1 MTHPKCLGIRLVKI
15 TVAALIAAAFM
26 SFAVNHADAQLRPW
40 NSSNEVLVDMSVLG
54 DNGVGPGPVGSI
66 SLPSLTGEVLD
77 PPSKM
82 PRSRLL
88 ATRPPMAGAYGE
100 VDLPP
105 VKLKKPKR
113 RSSSKKKSRK
123 TRAKMI
129 PKKKVA
135 AMKSAPPKPG
145 VKAPAAAKKKAARK
159 LAPAPKAQPKPDVKV
174 ADMKKSAPPKPSAAP
189 PPPPA
194 IKAPEPAAKK
204 PDASKSQPSQQASA
218 PAGAKADQA
227 VNVVFASGDAKL
239 SDAGKQTL
247 DNLAAKLKAAPNSRM
262 QLLAYAGE
270 PNLSAS
276 KARRLSLS
284 RALSVRTF
292 LISKGVRSTRIDV
305 RALGNKVPGGQ
316 PNRVD
321 LRVLSR

>member
-1 MTHPKCLGIRLVKI
+1 MMHPKSLINRLSTI
-15 TVAALIAAAFM
+15 TVATMIAAAGFV
-26 SFAVNHADAQLRPW
+26 FFDTGANAQLRPW
-40 NSSNEVLVDMSVLG
+40 NSNNEVLVDMSVVG
-54 DNGVGPGPVGSI
+54 DSGFGPGPTSSVA
-66 SLPSLTGEVLD
+66 LPSLTGDILD
-77 PPSKM
+77 PPNRM
-82 PRSRLL
+82 PRSRIL
-88 ATRPPMAGAYGE
+88 ATRPPSAGGFGE

-105 VKLKKPKR
+105 VKLKKPTR
-113 RSSSKKKSRK
+113 RSTAKRKTRK

-129 PKKKVA
+129 RKKKVA
-135 AMKSAPPKPG
+135 VMKSAPPKP
-145 VKAPAAAKKKAARK
+145 ATK
-159 LAPAPKAQPKPDVKV
+159 LAPAPKARPKPKVKMAEV
-174 ADMKKSAPPKPSAAP
+174 KQPAAPKPSAAP

-204 PDASKSQPSQQASA
+204 KVAPSSQSTEQASRPSGSKA
-218 PAGAKADQA
+218 EPATNVTFVSGA
-227 VNVVFASGDAKL
+227 AKL
-239 SDAGKQTL
+239 SDAGRKTL
-247 DNLAAKLKAAPNSRM
+247 EKMAASLKADPSRRM

-305 RALGNKVPGGQ
+305 RALGNKVPDGQ

-321 LRVLSR
+321 LRVLPR